1 LSSSNHSHP
10 FHFSRAVMSRS
21 ATRSI
26 VTASTARSSSVASS
40 NASSIDDISS
50 LCDQLHINH
59 SLRDVSVGSTRR
71 GISLIW
77 SHHSVDPTD
86 DRSVSTEES
95 VFSSRY
101 GLGRRWEENSL
112 VPILKKRREVMFDVK
127 QDIQEVE
134 FEGTNRSHEKK
145 GERGTTNLWRKYGA
159 LKKLKT
165 VGGYAPKDYKDSKGR
180 TFEFFSEKSRLPA
193 PPNGPELT
201 LNRDKKNPS
210 VVACVKIGDRP
221 AAEEAQLVAKEV
233 DSMVQRMSIED
244 YINVKRENGKKK
256 NTVAAKLNRSGVSGL
271 FRRFSGTNTNSK
283 RGGE

>member
-1 LSSSNHSHP
+1 
-10 FHFSRAVMSRS
+10 
-21 ATRSI
+21 
-26 VTASTARSSSVASS
+26 
-40 NASSIDDISS
+40 
-50 LCDQLHINH
+50 
-59 SLRDVSVGSTRR
+59 
-71 GISLIW
+71 
-77 SHHSVDPTD
+77 
-86 DRSVSTEES
+86 
-95 VFSSRY
+95 
-101 GLGRRWEENSL
+101 
-112 VPILKKRREVMFDVK
+112 MFDVK

-165 VGGYAPKDYKDSKGR
+165 VGGYAKGR
-180 TFEFFSEKSRLPA
+180 NFEFFSDRQLIILKEKSRLPA

-271 FRRFSGTNTNSK
+271 FRGFSGTNTNSK
-283 RGGE
+283 RRGE